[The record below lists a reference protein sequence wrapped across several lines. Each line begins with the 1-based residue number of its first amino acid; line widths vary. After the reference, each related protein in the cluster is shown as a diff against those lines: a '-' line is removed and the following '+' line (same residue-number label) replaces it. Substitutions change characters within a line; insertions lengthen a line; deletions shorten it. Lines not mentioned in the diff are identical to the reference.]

1 MKKTDKKRL
10 GLLLWGCVLL
20 SLFSGCGR
28 QKENGDGGMAL
39 SENEKEEND
48 ETSGME
54 ETDLSLSQNSTQQ
67 PEDPNEEMISFKDV
81 YGVTYQVSFNGLAE
95 VHDYDMASF
104 TGEGIFKS
112 YHAPGYTSRV
122 GIDVS
127 KFQGD
132 IDWEKVEEQGIRY
145 AFIRV
150 GNRGYGEEGT
160 LNTDGKYLQ
169 NIEGAKAAG
178 IDVGVYFY
186 SQAVSEAEALEE
198 ADYVL
203 KLLDGIELEYP
214 VVYDAEYVIEDEART
229 DDVSAEQ
236 FTRNTIAFCQ
246 RIEEAG
252 YKPVIYATMKWEAY
266 ALELELVNQYEKWYA
281 DYEDL
286 PQTPYDFTYWQYTN
300 EGSLTGI
307 EGPVDLN
314 LELIP
319 IEERT
324 EEILGRM
331 SLEEKVA
338 QLFMVTPDALTGV
351 TGIQSGGE
359 ALKQAL
365 SDYPVG
371 GIVYFSGNIATPEQ
385 TKAFLKESRLY
396 SKAAGALPAFLAVDE
411 EGGSVARVAGNPAMG
426 VANVG
431 DMADIGAAGDERGAY
446 DAGRTVGTYLYELG
460 FNLDFAPDADV
471 MTNPENTVVK
481 RRSFGTDPELVAAM
495 SLAYINGLEQTKII
509 GCFKH
514 YPGHGATK
522 GDTHEGY
529 AFTEKNLEELTEE
542 ELVPFING
550 IEQKVPM
557 IMAGHI
563 SLPNVTGDTLP
574 ASLSKKM
581 ITDILREDLGY
592 EGLVITDALNMGAI
606 ADQYTSGE
614 ACIMTLEAG
623 ADMFLMPADF
633 KSAYEDVLAAV
644 YEGRIGE
651 EALNEAVKRI
661 IRLKLQYL

>member
-1 MKKTDKKRL
+1 
-10 GLLLWGCVLL
+10 
-20 SLFSGCGR
+20 
-28 QKENGDGGMAL
+28 
-39 SENEKEEND
+39 
-48 ETSGME
+48 
-54 ETDLSLSQNSTQQ
+54 
-67 PEDPNEEMISFKDV
+67 
-81 YGVTYQVSFNGLAE
+81 
-95 VHDYDMASF
+95 
-104 TGEGIFKS
+104 
-112 YHAPGYTSRV
+112 
-122 GIDVS
+122 
-127 KFQGD
+127 
-132 IDWEKVEEQGIRY
+132 
-145 AFIRV
+145 
-150 GNRGYGEEGT
+150 
-160 LNTDGKYLQ
+160 
-169 NIEGAKAAG
+169 
-178 IDVGVYFY
+178 
-186 SQAVSEAEALEE
+186 
-198 ADYVL
+198 
-203 KLLDGIELEYP
+203 
-214 VVYDAEYVIEDEART
+214 
-229 DDVSAEQ
+229 
-236 FTRNTIAFCQ
+236 
-246 RIEEAG
+246 
-252 YKPVIYATMKWEAY
+252 
-266 ALELELVNQYEKWYA
+266 
-281 DYEDL
+281 
-286 PQTPYDFTYWQYTN
+286 
-300 EGSLTGI
+300 
-307 EGPVDLN
+307 
-314 LELIP
+314 
-319 IEERT
+319 
-324 EEILGRM
+324 
-331 SLEEKVA
+331 
-338 QLFMVTPDALTGV
+338 
-351 TGIQSGGE
+351 
-359 ALKQAL
+359 
-365 SDYPVG
+365 
-371 GIVYFSGNIATPEQ
+371 
-385 TKAFLKESRLY
+385 
-396 SKAAGALPAFLAVDE
+396 
-411 EGGSVARVAGNPAMG
+411 MG